1 MVFALR
7 ISDYKNKRNPLM
19 HPRNWKRIF
28 FLFIYTF
35 IHLLTYIEVLP
46 FSQTFLPTTKTL
58 ISMIMGNLTRNA
70 LCFVYKT
77 IPSWSVGVYTVLPTY
92 VQNLEDTGQ
101 GFQFTHI
108 VLSTHHSVL
117 QL

>member
-1 MVFALR
+1 
-7 ISDYKNKRNPLM
+7 
-19 HPRNWKRIF
+19 
-28 FLFIYTF
+28 
-35 IHLLTYIEVLP
+35 
-46 FSQTFLPTTKTL
+46 
-58 ISMIMGNLTRNA
+58 MGNLTSNA